1 MGANVGPYA
10 QYIYAVV
17 THMLDESTII
27 QEETRLYMFLYLC
40 QKKYQQHSSSTI
52 NGLGH
57 MHSKIKFTKCTV
69 DRQNYLNLQKGRQI
83 LLYFQDKVGILKY
96 FVDICIR

>member
-10 QYIYAVV
+10 QYIYAVE

-40 QKKYQQHSSSTI
+40 
-52 NGLGH
+52 
-57 MHSKIKFTKCTV
+57 
-69 DRQNYLNLQKGRQI
+69 
-83 LLYFQDKVGILKY
+83 
-96 FVDICIR
+96 